1 VKEYLG
7 ITTILAQKPK
17 FKLGDKITGLEK
29 VRSQMLEKMDLI
41 TDYLNWYEAT
51 QLKSTGTP
59 LLDSLSIQDIP
70 KRTDPITL
78 HLDSI
83 EARGWK

>member
-1 VKEYLG
+1 MKKIKFNKE
-7 ITTILAQKPK
+7 
-17 FKLGDKITGLEK
+17 TGNFLLETSK
-29 VRSQMLEKMDLI
+29 GYKTLTRLHENVEY

-51 QLKSTGTP
+51 QMEATGTP
-59 LLDSLSIQDIP
+59 LLDSLSTPDIP